1 MNEQHLKLPLSL
13 SPLKGLIAASL
24 SVCLATAAQA
34 NPSDFEQGWR
44 QAKVVSLLE
53 GADPAP
59 AHVHMDCRQASG
71 AKGSTR
77 YVAVSHSFG
86 GNPNL
91 RRTLIVPVAG
101 EATVKVG
108 DALRVNVNDCQ
119 ASAR

>member
-1 MNEQHLKLPLSL
+1 MSEQDLSL
-13 SPLKGLIAASL
+13 NPLKGLIAACL
-24 SVCLATAAQA
+24 SVCLATSAQA
-34 NPSDFEQGWR
+34 SPSDFEQGWR

-53 GADPAP
+53 SADHAP
-59 AHVHMDCRQASG
+59 AHVHMDCRQALGAQASG
-71 AKGSTR
+71 R

-91 RRTLIVPVAG
+91 RRTLIVPVTD